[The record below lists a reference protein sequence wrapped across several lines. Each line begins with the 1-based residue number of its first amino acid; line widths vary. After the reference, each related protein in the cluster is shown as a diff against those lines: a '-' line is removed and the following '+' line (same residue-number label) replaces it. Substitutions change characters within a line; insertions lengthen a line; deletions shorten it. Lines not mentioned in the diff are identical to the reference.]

1 MRRVSGW
8 QVCLWMRKTK
18 EGLRKRKRKIKKF
31 QIMEKFPEG
40 RRGAGDKA
48 KALSFFVFEG

>member
-1 MRRVSGW
+1 
-8 QVCLWMRKTK
+8 
-18 EGLRKRKRKIKKF
+18 
-31 QIMEKFPEG
+31 MEKFPEG